1 MWIMNNSIYDELRK
15 IEGCNTLW
23 DLKATPID
31 VKVIQ
36 KMAKAF
42 GVKDEHY
49 FHDSEATLDDLKKS
63 YMAILKLSR
72 KMSA

>member
-1 MWIMNNSIYDELRK
+1 M
-15 IEGCNTLW
+15 W
-23 DLKATPID
+23 DLNATPVD